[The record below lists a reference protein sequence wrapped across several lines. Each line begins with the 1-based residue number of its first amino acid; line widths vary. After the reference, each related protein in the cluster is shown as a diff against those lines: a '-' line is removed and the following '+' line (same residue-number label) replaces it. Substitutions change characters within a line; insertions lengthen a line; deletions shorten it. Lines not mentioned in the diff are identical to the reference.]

1 MCMAGLVMGLT
12 AGPALAETSVSRD
25 IEAPVQT
32 AVDTRQA
39 AQKAHEKWD
48 REQRK
53 LVAAYERLKSEN
65 DQLTEARARLF
76 KEASRQEK
84 ANQALVQEHEEAQR
98 IQNEMH
104 PFLKELTDRMKA
116 LVAGDAPF
124 LSQERNTRLARLSA
138 VLDDPEISAAEKYRK
153 TMEALFIEAEYGN
166 TIEVY
171 QEKIRMN
178 NTQVLGNIFRLGRVS
193 LFFLSLDRGR
203 AAVFNVAEGIWTD
216 LDPSQVQ
223 AVAGAVDMAG
233 KHRPVE
239 VIALPLGRLALSPGG
254 SHE

>member
-1 MCMAGLVMGLT
+1 MCMAGLVMGLA
-12 AGPALAETSVSRD
+12 AGPVLAETSVARD
-25 IEAPVQT
+25 IVAPVQT

-48 REQRK
+48 RERAK
-53 LVAAYERLKSEN
+53 LVAAYERLKAEN
-65 DQLTEARARLF
+65 GQLTAAHLRLS

-84 ANQALVQEHEEAQR
+84 ANQALAREHQEALR
-98 IQNEMH
+98 IQSEMH
-104 PFLKELTDRMKA
+104 PFLKELTARMKA
-116 LVAGDAPF
+116 LVAGDTPF
-124 LSQERNTRLARLSA
+124 LSQERNTRLARLST
-138 VLDDPEISAAEKYRK
+138 VLDDPEVSAAEKYRK
-153 TMEALFIEAEYGN
+153 TMEALFVEAEYGN

-171 QEKIRMN
+171 QEKIQMN

-193 LFFLSLDRGR
+193 LFFLSLDRAR

-216 LDPSQVQ
+216 LDPVQVQ

-233 KHRPVE
+233 RHRPVE
-239 VIALPLGRLALSPGG
+239 VISLPLGRLAVSRGG